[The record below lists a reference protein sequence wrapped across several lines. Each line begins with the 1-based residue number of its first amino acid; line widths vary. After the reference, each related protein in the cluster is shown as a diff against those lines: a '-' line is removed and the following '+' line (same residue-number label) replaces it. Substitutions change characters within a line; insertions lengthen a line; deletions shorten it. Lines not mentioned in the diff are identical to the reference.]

1 MSWLRHFLI
10 RETQYYY
17 YYSSLFHFSISFYYL
32 RSDQQHLF
40 IDNFFNFQSGGDDDP
55 MSDNDMS
62 RDGDSNDGDA
72 MSRVPATDIDQ
83 ETMETLR
90 QQVCLFTLIYST
102 FSGYALASQ
111 PASLPNI
118 YFFSLRQSTN
128 KLFYLYIKMF
138 IKINKILPSNRVI
151 PST

>member
-1 MSWLRHFLI
+1 MRHFLI